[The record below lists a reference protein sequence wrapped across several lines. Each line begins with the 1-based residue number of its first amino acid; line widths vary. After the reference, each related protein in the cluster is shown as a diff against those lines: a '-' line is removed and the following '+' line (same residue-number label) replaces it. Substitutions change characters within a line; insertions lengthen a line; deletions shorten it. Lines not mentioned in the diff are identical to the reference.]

1 VFQGIGSFEIAF
13 DKMEKDLTPH
23 GSWLV
28 GPEMT
33 LADVN
38 MMPFVARLAYLDL
51 LDIWIAER
59 PATQDWWRRVQVL
72 LAAITDKTT
81 AEDVA
86 FMKTFGSRIRTRVSE
101 RREEYL
107 AQLKAAA

>member
-1 VFQGIGSFEIAF
+1 
-13 DKMEKDLTPH
+13 
-23 GSWLV
+23 
-28 GPEMT
+28 MT

-72 LAAITDKTT
+72 PGFLAAITDKTT

>member
-1 VFQGIGSFEIAF
+1 
-13 DKMEKDLTPH
+13 
-23 GSWLV
+23 
-28 GPEMT
+28 
-33 LADVN
+33 
-38 MMPFVARLAYLDL
+38 
-51 LDIWIAER
+51 
-59 PATQDWWRRVQVL
+59 VQVL